1 MLYYSIIIEEN
12 VVFEEVLT
20 FTFSKRVGCNAEL
33 VQANGIVYKLGQE
46 GRRTTSLL
54 DLN

>member
-12 VVFEEVLT
+12 DVVFEEVLT
-20 FTFSKRVGCNAEL
+20 FTFSKHVGCNAEL

-46 GRRTTSLL
+46 GRRTTSLY
-54 DLN
+54 LN